1 MSNLAKELMTADPQC
16 CTADTTLTDVAKLM
30 VECDCGEIPIVD
42 SDQKLIGV
50 VTDRDIVCRIV
61 AKGKNPA
68 LMTAQDAMTSKVI
81 SVTEDASLADV
92 LAKMEDHQVRRL
104 PVVDGEGCVCG
115 IISQADVALVAQES
129 ETGEMVR
136 EVLRDA
142 VAT

>member
-1 MSNLAKELMTADPQC
+1 
-16 CTADTTLTDVAKLM
+16 
-30 VECDCGEIPIVD
+30 
-42 SDQKLIGV
+42 
-50 VTDRDIVCRIV
+50 
-61 AKGKNPA
+61 
-68 LMTAQDAMTSKVI
+68 MTSKVI

-136 EVLRDA
+136 EVSRDA